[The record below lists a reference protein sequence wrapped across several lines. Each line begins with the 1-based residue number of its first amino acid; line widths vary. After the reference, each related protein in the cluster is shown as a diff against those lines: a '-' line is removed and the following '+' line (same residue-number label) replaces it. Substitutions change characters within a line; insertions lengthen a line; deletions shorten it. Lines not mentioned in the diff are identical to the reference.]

1 MKNYFNDTYEF
12 HPFKGWATVV
22 GERYPEF
29 ANEDLSNVTIKLAY
43 EENHFYIVNI
53 HCPETSIILR
63 DLQDI
68 TIDEHSFCENWL
80 SGKTE
85 FEVECEYFRY
95 SNFYDHL
102 AEKQQQKHVSAKL
115 WYIAETPTSGV
126 VKAVI
131 RYQNDVD
138 VVVDI
143 WKITDISVET
153 VKFKNHRLMFI
164 ETNRLPEDEFV
175 IYNLSAKLEVLL
187 KE

>member
-1 MKNYFNDTYEF
+1 MGYC
-12 HPFKGWATVV
+12 GWRTI
-22 GERYPEF
+22 PEF